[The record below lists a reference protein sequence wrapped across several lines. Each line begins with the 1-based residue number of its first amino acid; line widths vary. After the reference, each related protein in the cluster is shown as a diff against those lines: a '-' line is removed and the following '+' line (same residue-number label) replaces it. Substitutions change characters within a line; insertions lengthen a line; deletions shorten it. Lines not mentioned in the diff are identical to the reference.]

1 MADVNFDDLIAAH
14 APATPMDP
22 ALARAAAIPVPPL
35 GDVNFDDLIAAH
47 APPTKVYSGA
57 LLPFSNY
64 SDGSQ
69 KFDSDA
75 GVVGAVKHALVPA
88 AKMTQDVLTGQVDP
102 LSPDIIA
109 RSANAAPMA
118 AGMGM
123 RPGANAVLKTIAAP
137 TADAL
142 HAAGGAGFDAARDLG
157 VDYSIPHVGQ
167 LASGLQ
173 QHLYGRGFF
182 PAAGAAPVTHS
193 ILQELQKAP
202 PNAVA
207 VPLSALMAARQGLG
221 RITGAGADPAAAGIA
236 KGAIDRFIASPPAG
250 SVMRGPA
257 PAAADILDTAN
268 ANWAAGSRSDA
279 LNGIERAADFRSSSA
294 NSGANIGNS
303 TRQRISTLLLDKG
316 KSAGFDPS
324 EISSLQDVVHGS
336 FASNRLRGAANYL
349 GGGGGMGSAVVTG
362 LGALIGHM
370 LAGEP
375 GMAIG
380 AMGGKTVGPA
390 LKAAQNS
397 LDTGALS
404 TVDNLTRQNS
414 PLFRE
419 SVANAPYLATRN
431 VLPQALSGAASA
443 GIADSLNNAPPDSK
457 AAALAKLLAE
467 RWAAPPPA
475 RSSISSAFD
484 AGGTI

>member
-1 MADVNFDDLIAAH
+1 MAEAATFDDIPSAPQAVTFDDLPSA
-14 APATPMDP
+14 
-22 ALARAAAIPVPPL
+22 
-35 GDVNFDDLIAAH
+35 
-47 APPTKVYSGA
+47 PTKVYSGA
-57 LLPFSNY
+57 VLPFSNY

-75 GVVGAVKHALVPA
+75 GVVGAVKHAFQGATGLTKGVATGAIDPTGPDAIAQA
-88 AKMTQDVLTGQVDP
+88 ANLASLATP
-102 LSPDIIA
+102 
-109 RSANAAPMA
+109 
-118 AGMGM
+118 M

-167 LASGLQ
+167 LAAGLQ
-173 QHLYGRGFF
+173 QDLYDKGFF

-221 RITGAGADPAAAGIA
+221 RITGEGSDPAAAGIA
-236 KGAIDRFIASPPAG
+236 KEAIDRFIAQPPAG
-250 SVMRGPA
+250 SVLAGPA
-257 PAAADILDTAN
+257 PAAAGLLKDAN
-268 ANWAAGSRSDA
+268 GNWAAGARSDL
-279 LNGIERAADFRSSSA
+279 LNDVQRAAGLRSSSA
-294 NSGANIGNS
+294 NSGRNIGNS
-303 TRQRISTLLLDKG
+303 TRGRIASVLLNDKT
-316 KSAGFDPS
+316 SAGFDPD
-324 EISSLQDVVHGS
+324 EIASLEDVIHGS
-336 FASNRLRGAANYL
+336 RVSNLLRTAANKL
-349 GGGGGMGSAVVTG
+349 GGGGG
-362 LGALIGHM
+362 LGAL
-370 LAGEP
+370 LASGAGAAVGSHFGPE
-375 GMAIG
+375 GAVIG
-380 AMGGKTVGPA
+380 AGMVHGIGPA
-390 LKAAQNS
+390 LKAGQNS

-404 TVDNLTRQNS
+404 TVDKAVRQRS
-414 PLFRE
+414 PLFLDQT
-419 SVANAPYLATRN
+419 ANAPYIPTPN
-431 VLPQALSGAASA
+431 VRPALLSGAVSA

-475 RSSISSAFD
+475 RSISSAFD